1 MFVLKY
7 VPTKVD
13 ELQRISGARSPEQ
26 WERTAWAARLT
37 LERVL
42 LGPVLST
49 IMTRAMHA
57 NRDADCRILE
67 KMTILRASKH
77 LEQDMGI
84 PEILWS
90 TKPRPSTNPST
101 STSTSPGSPGGASS
115 LARVDSMGS
124 QEGGGEGGGRRSS
137 LDDGPVTAAFW
148 TASIELL
155 NVVDNISMPS
165 EKLRVLIRVV
175 ESIFAEAG
183 RRGCPG
189 LGADDFFPI
198 FTLVIIRAN
207 LRHPQTT
214 VSACALSGA
223 LLVPCVCFGVF
234 TSGWA
239 LHHFVPSFLVYSLR

>member
-1 MFVLKY
+1 
-7 VPTKVD
+7 
-13 ELQRISGARSPEQ
+13 
-26 WERTAWAARLT
+26 
-37 LERVL
+37 
-42 LGPVLST
+42 
-49 IMTRAMHA
+49 
-57 NRDADCRILE
+57 
-67 KMTILRASKH
+67 
-77 LEQDMGI
+77 
-84 PEILWS
+84 
-90 TKPRPSTNPST
+90 
-101 STSTSPGSPGGASS
+101 
-115 LARVDSMGS
+115 MGS

-214 VSACALSGA
+214 VSACALSG
-223 LLVPCVCFGVF
+223 CFGGPF
-234 TSGWA
+234 MISFRPSSTTRFADSHHTLSFPRPPPSLSFSFA
-239 LHHFVPSFLVYSLR
+239 LFPAPRVLSLSLLIFSSSPHLSPQVSLLDQLVDLDTDDQALPESSSFCVVNFQAALSYIMDMEIPMDIRLNEAGGGGYKG